1 MNLSHERFLA
11 VLASLKASDGVTS
24 EQRNDPRVGLRASVM
39 IAPCPDA
46 RLLDGRCV
54 DSTGKDVEPGPA
66 FSIRVQDLSS
76 GGIAFQH
83 FNALA
88 KGKLFVLD
96 LPTGPED
103 GRIVSVRI
111 LARVL
116 HCRTTAEHRYLIGAQ
131 FVRLWT
137 TPAPSLDA
145 LHAAAA

>member
-11 VLASLKASDGVTS
+11 VLASLKGTDAVTP
-24 EQRNDPRVGLRASVM
+24 EQRNVPRVGLRASVM

-54 DSTGKDVEPGPA
+54 DPAGKDVDPGPA
-66 FSIRVQDLSS
+66 FSVRVQDLSS
-76 GGIAFQH
+76 GGIALQH

-88 KGKLFVLD
+88 KGSLFVLD
-96 LPTGPED
+96 LPTGSED
-103 GRIVSVRI
+103 GRAASIRI

-116 HCRTTAEHRYLIGAQ
+116 HCRTTAEHRYLLGTQ

-137 TPAPSLDA
+137 SPASSLDA